1 MNSREERLA
10 HDRLEWDEWHRVT
23 PPAEMP
29 PEMEKIW
36 EENAM
41 AGNVFAEPGDIRE
54 YGEPGPYVEADF
66 ISPCVHGDVIWKGDT
81 IRADGTG
88 EWEHKECA
96 QEGGPMFMERGD
108 ITDYDEDD
116 CTPEW
121 TI

>member
-10 HDRLEWDEWHRVT
+10 HERLESEWVREDEWR
-23 PPAEMP
+23 
-29 PEMEKIW
+29 
-36 EENAM
+36 AM
-41 AGNVFAEPGDIRE
+41 QGERDPFSTPGDIRE
-54 YGEPGPYVEADF
+54 YGEPGPYVIADF

-88 EWEHKECA
+88 EWEHRECA
-96 QEGGPMFMERGD
+96 DEGGPMFLERGD
-108 ITDYDEDD
+108 INEYDEDD